1 MPKHTRAS
9 SSSHHRYINSMPV
22 SLAPAA
28 NPIAMYNQRMSM
40 PQTYYTVPSSSA
52 PMQPQPQPTYESYA
66 PVAAPPVSVPPLQ
79 HRASSGAWTPQDD
92 QQLLSARSQGL
103 NWGQIQM
110 AYFPNKTPNA
120 CRKRHERLM
129 ERKGA
134 DDWDNRKLERL
145 AKEYMSMR
153 KEIWSALAA
162 RTGEKWNFVESKVC
176 STMMTPTR
184 CTTHLLT
191 KPLQCMSNGLKN
203 LQSAARAGARRER
216 LESGQPLPP
225 GYDDDSGISG
235 LGLTP
240 VDELDASYS
249 SPEMSS
255 GHSSGGS
262 TTSAAGYVTSFSQ
275 HLQPLHAGQYGYGHA
290 GAHHGYNS
298 SVSSNASV
306 NGGYPGQSPSVS
318 PGPQMYQHG
327 QRLPSVDMGIDAI
340 INRPGGGG
348 QHPM

>member
-1 MPKHTRAS
+1 
-9 SSSHHRYINSMPV
+9 
-22 SLAPAA
+22 
-28 NPIAMYNQRMSM
+28 MYTQRMALQQ
-40 PQTYYTVPSSSA
+40 PTYYTVPSSSA
-52 PMQPQPQPTYESYA
+52 ALQQQPQPTYESYA
-66 PVAAPPVSVPPLQ
+66 PVAAPPVSVPPPLQ

-92 QQLLSARSQGL
+92 QQLLTARSQGL

-153 KEIWSALAA
+153 KEIWSGLAA
-162 RTGEKWNFVESKVC
+162 RTGEKWNVVESK
-176 STMMTPTR
+176 
-184 CTTHLLT
+184 
-191 KPLQCMSNGLKN
+191 CMSNGLKN

-249 SPEMSS
+249 SPETVSS
-255 GHSSGGS
+255 GHSASDGS
-262 TTSAAGYVTSFSQ
+262 TTSAAGYVTPFS
-275 HLQPLHAGQYGYGHA
+275 HLQPLHASQYGYGHA
-290 GAHHGYNS
+290 HHGYTS
-298 SVSSNASV
+298 SISSNGSV
-306 NGGYPGQSPSVS
+306 NGGYGNPGQSQSPS
-318 PGPQMYQHG
+318 PYLHPHG

-348 QHPM
+348 APQPM

>member
-1 MPKHTRAS
+1 
-9 SSSHHRYINSMPV
+9 MPV

-28 NPIAMYNQRMSM
+28 NPIAMYNQRMTM
-40 PQTYYTVPSSSA
+40 PQNAYYTMPSSSA
-52 PMQPQPQPTYESYA
+52 PMQHQPQPTYESYA

-92 QQLLSARSQGL
+92 QQLLTARSQGL

-134 DDWDNRKLERL
+134 DDWDNRKFERL
-145 AKEYMSMR
+145 AKEYMNVR
-153 KEIWSALAA
+153 KEIWSILAA
-162 RTGEKWNFVESKVC
+162 RTGEKWGVVEAK
-176 STMMTPTR
+176 
-184 CTTHLLT
+184 
-191 KPLQCMSNGLKN
+191 CMSNGLKN
-203 LQSAARAGARRER
+203 LQSASRAAARRER

-235 LGLTP
+235 LGLT
-240 VDELDASYS
+240 DDLDASYS
-249 SPEMSS
+249 SPETVSS
-255 GHSSGGS
+255 GHSGSGGS
-262 TTSAAGYVTSFSQ
+262 TTSAAGYVTSFN
-275 HLQPLHAGQYGYGHA
+275 HLQPLHAGQYGYGHT

-306 NGGYPGQSPSVS
+306 NGGYPGQSQSPS
-318 PGPQMYQHG
+318 PYLHPHG

-340 INRPGGGG
+340 INRPGGGA
-348 QHPM
+348 QQPM